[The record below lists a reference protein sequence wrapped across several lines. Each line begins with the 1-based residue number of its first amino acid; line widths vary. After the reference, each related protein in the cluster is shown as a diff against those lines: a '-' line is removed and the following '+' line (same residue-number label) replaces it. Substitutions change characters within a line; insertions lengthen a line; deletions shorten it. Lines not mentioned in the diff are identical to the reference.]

1 MKTNHEFIT
10 RGEEVFLLTED
21 TKTVSLTE
29 AVGMLAMSTY
39 ENMMN
44 LKEAATNE
52 EEKRL
57 EKKILFQ
64 SKVLNAM
71 SNALEATKHVR

>member
-1 MKTNHEFIT
+1 MKKNNEFIT

-44 LKEAATNE
+44 LKDAATGD

-64 SKVLNAM
+64 SKVLNAL
-71 SNALEATKHVR
+71 SNACEATKHIR

>member
-1 MKTNHEFIT
+1 METNHEFIT
-10 RGEEVFLLTED
+10 RGEEVFLLTEN

-44 LKEAATNE
+44 LKEANTHE

-57 EKKILFQ
+57 KKKILFQ

-71 SNALEATKHVR
+71 SNALEATRHVR

>member
-1 MKTNHEFIT
+1 MEKQHEFIT
-10 RGEEVFLLTED
+10 RDEEVFILTED

-39 ENMMN
+39 ENMIN
-44 LKEAATNE
+44 LKESKTSE

-71 SNALEATKHVR
+71 SNALEATRHVR